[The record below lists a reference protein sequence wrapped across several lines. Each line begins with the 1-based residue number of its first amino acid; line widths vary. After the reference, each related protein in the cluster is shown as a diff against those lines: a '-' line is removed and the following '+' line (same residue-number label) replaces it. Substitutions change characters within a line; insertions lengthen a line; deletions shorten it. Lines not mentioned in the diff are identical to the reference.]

1 MTDLAHSPLDP
12 EHGDGTRRDFLL
24 LSAGALG
31 AVGAAVSI
39 WPFIDSLNPARD
51 TLALSTTEVV
61 DSASVSRAGL
71 RLSMNGQIETAAP
84 TAPSAPALSSRK
96 SRRVPSPCSGS
107 KGECA
112 RSVIPKPRY
121 TADRPEALARAS
133 YTLEEAE
140 LCD

>member
-1 MTDLAHSPLDP
+1 MKTGLPRQA
-12 EHGDGTRRDFLL
+12 TVRR
-24 LSAGALG
+24 
-31 AVGAAVSI
+31 
-39 WPFIDSLNPARD
+39 WPTAIGVR
-51 TLALSTTEVV
+51 STSVV

-84 TAPSAPALSSRK
+84 TAPSALAVSSRK
-96 SRRVPSPCSGS
+96 SRRVPSPCSES

-140 LCD
+140 LCDRLPHKTAISRGAHAFL